1 MTVTEACLTA
11 GLLFLLPAGAIHADQ
26 NDPRLN
32 DLFLVIQQTENA
44 TVASNA
50 ESKIWEIWLEHD
62 DQQTQERLGEGIV
75 AMDGN
80 PREALSIFNEL
91 VEEVPDFAEG
101 WNKRAT
107 LYYLFRDYAASERD
121 IEKTLALEPRH
132 FGALSGLGL
141 VYLAQSQY
149 AKAIS
154 AFEAVLFIH
163 PHSRGA
169 RQNIELIN
177 AYFRRNAI

>member
-1 MTVTEACLTA
+1 MKVAEACLTA
-11 GLLFLLPAGAIHADQ
+11 GLLYLLPVGATDADQ

-32 DLFLVIQQTENA
+32 ELFLIIQQTESA

-50 ESKIWEIWLEHD
+50 ESKIWEIWVRHD
-62 DQQTQERLGEGIV
+62 DRQTQQRLGEGIV

-80 PREALSIFNEL
+80 PRKALSIFNEI

-107 LYYLFRDYAASERD
+107 LYYLFGDYAASERD

-141 VYLAQSQY
+141 VYLAQGEY

-169 RQNIELIN
+169 RQNIELVN